1 MRERL
6 SQVEA
11 ELDFEPN
18 LSAPLGMQ
26 LDQALAYAGLPVRT
40 TNATIAWKIAALEAH
55 VFSLPTTEDES
66 IAEAVSAALRKNKT
80 VHERVQQMEVEL
92 ATGSDHGSIG
102 KHMAKLAHTLAIDL
116 HNHTMHEK
124 LALLEAAIGSNS

>member
-1 MRERL
+1 MERKH
-6 SQVEA
+6 
-11 ELDFEPN
+11 
-18 LSAPLGMQ
+18 
-26 LDQALAYAGLPVRT
+26 T
-40 TNATIAWKIAALEAH
+40 TRRY
-55 VFSLPTTEDES
+55 VFALPTTEDES